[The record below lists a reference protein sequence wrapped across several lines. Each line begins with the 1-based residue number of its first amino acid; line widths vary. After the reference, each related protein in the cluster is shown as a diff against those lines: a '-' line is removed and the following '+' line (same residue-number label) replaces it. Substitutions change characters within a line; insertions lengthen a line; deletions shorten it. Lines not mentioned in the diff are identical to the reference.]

1 MANQVKVLTVDDSAF
16 ARLILARRL
25 GRDPDLRVVGA
36 AVDGVDALAKVRSL
50 RPDVVT
56 LDVEMPNMD
65 GLTTLERIMD
75 ECPTPVVMLSRLT
88 DQDTETTIKA
98 LEAGAVDFIL
108 KPSYADAG
116 FSTMTEK
123 LVEKVKL
130 AAKVDVRRLKA
141 MSSAEK
147 GTRQRSKPST
157 TPRTKTIRK
166 GPPPKVVVIGSSTG
180 GPRALHELIPALP
193 SDLPATVL
201 LVQHMPSGF
210 TKSLAGRLANFAQI
224 EVKEAEANDELRAGL
239 ALVAPG
245 DYHLC
250 VSNGD
255 RVRLTRE
262 PPKHGLRPAVDVTME
277 AAAKMYR
284 NRCIGVV
291 LTGMGSDGTDG
302 AGMIKRFGGKVI
314 VQDQSTSAVYGM
326 PRSVIEAGYADRVV
340 LLPHMAQEIAELC
353 LEEPAASKV
362 GA

>member
-1 MANQVKVLTVDDSAF
+1 MTSQIKVLIVDDSAF
-16 ARLILARRL
+16 ARLIIARRL
-25 GRDPDLRVVGA
+25 GRDPNLRVVGVA
-36 AVDGVDALAKVRSL
+36 IDGVDALAKVRSL

-116 FSTMTEK
+116 FSTMTER
-123 LVEKVKL
+123 LAEKVKL

-141 MSSAEK
+141 ISSSGK
-147 GTRQRSKPST
+147 GIRQRSKVSTPSGTKTTRKT
-157 TPRTKTIRK
+157 TPA
-166 GPPPKVVVIGSSTG
+166 KVVVVGSSTG
-180 GPRALHELIPALP
+180 GPRALHELIPGLP
-193 SDLPATVL
+193 ADLPATL
-201 LVQHMPSGF
+201 ILVQHMPSGF
-210 TKSLAGRLANFAQI
+210 TKSLASRLANFAQI
-224 EVKEAEANDELRAGL
+224 EVKEAEANDRLRTGL
-239 ALVAPG
+239 ALIAPG
-245 DYHLC
+245 DYHLS

-277 AAAKMYR
+277 AAARAYR
-284 NRCIGVV
+284 DRCIGVV
-291 LTGMGSDGTDG
+291 LTGMGSDGTAG
-302 AGMIKRFGGKVI
+302 AGIIKRLGGRVI
-314 VQDQSTSAVYGM
+314 VQDESTSAVYGM

-340 LLPHMAQEIAELC
+340 PLPQMAQEILELC
-353 LEEPAASKV
+353 LEPVASKAGV
-362 GA
+362 